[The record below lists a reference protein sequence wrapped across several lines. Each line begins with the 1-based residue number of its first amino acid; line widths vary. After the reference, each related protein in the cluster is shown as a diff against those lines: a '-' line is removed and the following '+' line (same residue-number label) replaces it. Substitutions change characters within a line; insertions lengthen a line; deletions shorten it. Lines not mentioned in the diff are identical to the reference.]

1 MISLIDFTHSFPLI
15 GALSS
20 QTKMSKGSPA
30 DNLKGVLDGK
40 YSTAMVSLVSY
51 LENSDDLELLN
62 GANIHTKA
70 QTLSTLLVSAGK
82 DLADRMEV
90 AVTAHTRTTEL
101 YMDLV
106 LSRMGISPKKIYS
119 KATEAADL
127 LEEAEFALVIGDE
140 ALRYFHGDGK
150 IILDIGYEVSHFF
163 KLEPLYAVTVA
174 RKDSVDMDEVRI
186 LEKSVNLSRGYI
198 IESIEKGSA
207 ERGISRDL
215 LEYYYSLINYE
226 YSLKQ
231 DRTIDFVKYMLE
243 PIKH

>member
-15 GALSS
+15 EALSS
-20 QTKMSKGSPA
+20 QTKMSRGSPGE
-30 DNLKGVLDGK
+30 NLIGVLDGK
-40 YSTAMVSLVSY
+40 YSMAMVSLVSY
-51 LENSDDLELLN
+51 LENKDDLYLVK

-70 QTLSTLLVSAGK
+70 QTLSTLLVSREK
-82 DLADRMEV
+82 DLNNQMGI

-119 KATEAADL
+119 KSTEASEL
-127 LEEAEFALVIGDE
+127 LEEAEYALVIGDE
-140 ALRYFHGDGK
+140 ALRYFQGNGK

-174 RKDSVDMDEVRI
+174 RKDSVDMEEARI
-186 LEKSVNLSRGYI
+186 LEESLKLSGNFI
-198 IESIEKGSA
+198 LESIEKGSV
-207 ERGISRDL
+207 ERGISRDI
-215 LEYYYSLINYE
+215 LEYYYKLISYG
-226 YSLKQ
+226 YSMQQ
-231 DRTIDFVKYMLE
+231 DRTLDFVRYMLE

>member
-20 QTKMSKGSPA
+20 QTKMSKESPA

-51 LENSDDLELLN
+51 LENSDDLELLK

>member
-20 QTKMSKGSPA
+20 QANMSKGSPA

-51 LENSDDLELLN
+51 LENSDDLELLK

-207 ERGISRDL
+207 EMGISRDL

>member
-20 QTKMSKGSPA
+20 QTKMSKESPA

-51 LENSDDLELLN
+51 LENSDDLELLK

-198 IESIEKGSA
+198 MESIEKGSA

>member
-15 GALSS
+15 EALSS
-20 QTKMSKGSPA
+20 QAKMSRGSPS

-40 YSTAMVSLVSY
+40 YSMAMVSLVSY
-51 LENSDDLELLN
+51 LENKDDLELVK

-70 QTLSTLLVSAGK
+70 QTLSTLLVSRGK
-82 DLADRMEV
+82 DLTNRMDV
-90 AVTAHTRTTEL
+90 AVTAHTKTTEL

-119 KATEAADL
+119 KATEASEL
-127 LEEAEFALVIGDE
+127 LEEAEYALVIGDE

-174 RKDSVDMDEVRI
+174 RKDSLDMDEVRI
-186 LEKSVNLSRGYI
+186 LEKAVELSQI
-198 IESIEKGSA
+198 FIMESIKKGSN

-215 LEYYYSLINYE
+215 LEYYYTLISYG
-226 YSLKQ
+226 YSMKQ
-231 DRTIDFVKYMLE
+231 DRTMDFVRYMLE

>member
-15 GALSS
+15 RALSS
-20 QTKMSKGSPA
+20 QTKLSRGSPA
-30 DNLKGVLDGK
+30 DNLKGVMDGK
-40 YSTAMVSLVSY
+40 YSMAMVSLVSY
-51 LENSDDLELLN
+51 LENTDDLALVK

-70 QTLSTLLVSAGK
+70 QTLSTLLVSRGK
-82 DLADRMEV
+82 DLKDRMEV

-106 LSRMGISPKKIYS
+106 LSRMGISPDKIYS
-119 KATEAADL
+119 KATEATEL
-127 LEEAEFALVIGDE
+127 LDDAEYALVIGDE

-174 RKDSVDMDEVRI
+174 RKDSVDMDEVSL
-186 LEKSVNLSRGYI
+186 LEKSVDMSRDYI
-198 IESIEKGSA
+198 EESIEKAST

-215 LEYYYSLINYE
+215 LEYYYTLINYE
-226 YSLKQ
+226 YSIKQ
-231 DRTIDFVKYMLE
+231 DRTMDFVKYMLE
-243 PIKH
+243 PVKH

>member
-51 LENSDDLELLN
+51 LENSDDLELLK

-70 QTLSTLLVSAGK
+70 QTLSTLLVSGGK

>member
-20 QTKMSKGSPA
+20 QAKMSKGSPA

-51 LENSDDLELLN
+51 LENSDDLELLK

-174 RKDSVDMDEVRI
+174 RKDSVDMDEARI

-207 ERGISRDL
+207 ERGISGDL

>member
-1 MISLIDFTHSFPLI
+1 MISLIHFTHSFPLI

-51 LENSDDLELLN
+51 LENSDDLELLK

>member
-15 GALSS
+15 EALSS
-20 QTKMSKGSPA
+20 QTKISKGSPVQ
-30 DNLKGVLDGK
+30 NLKGVLDGK
-40 YSTAMVSLVSY
+40 YSMAMVSLVSY
-51 LENSDDLELLN
+51 LENRDDLDLVK

-70 QTLSTLLVSAGK
+70 QTLSTLLVSRGK
-82 DLADRMEV
+82 DLANRMEV
-90 AVTAHTRTTEL
+90 AVTAHTRTTEI

-119 KATEAADL
+119 KSTEASEL
-127 LEEAEFALVIGDE
+127 LEEAEYALVIGDE

-174 RKDSVDMDEVRI
+174 RKDTLDLDEVRF
-186 LEKSVNLSRGYI
+186 LETSVGLTRNYVAA
-198 IESIEKGSA
+198 SIEKGST

-215 LEYYYSLINYE
+215 LEYYYALISYG
-226 YSLKQ
+226 YSIKQ
-231 DRTIDFVKYMLE
+231 DRTMDFVRYMLE